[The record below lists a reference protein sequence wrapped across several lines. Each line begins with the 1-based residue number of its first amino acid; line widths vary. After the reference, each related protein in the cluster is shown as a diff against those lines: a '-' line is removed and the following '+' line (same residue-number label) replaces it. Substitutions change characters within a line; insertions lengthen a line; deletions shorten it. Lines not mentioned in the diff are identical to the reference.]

1 MNTTTSIGNVFTIRK
16 TFKFECAHRLVSS
29 WSKKCQQ
36 IHGHSYKL
44 ELFLQSNE
52 LNEDGMVID
61 FGQIKQLFQDNLEQF
76 DHKIVIWRND
86 PHIMLEEGW
95 NKKEIEDEIE
105 QLGFIVVDFNPTAEN
120 MAKYFYELL
129 ENEFYANEEIRHIRI
144 KAVRIHETETGWAEY
159 GSAN

>member
-1 MNTTTSIGNVFTIRK
+1 MNTTTNIGNVFTIRK

-61 FGQIKQLFQDNLEQF
+61 FGQIKQLFQEELEFF
-76 DHKIVIWRND
+76 DHQLVLSEEDVILD
-86 PHIMLEEGW
+86 YLTSDI
-95 NKKEIEDEIE
+95 EI
-105 QLGFIVVDFNPTAEN
+105 GGVVLVPFNPTAEN
-120 MAKYFYELL
+120 MAKYFFDKLTEL
-129 ENEFYANEEIRHIRI
+129 FYRNEEIRHIKI
-144 KAVRIHETETGWAEY
+144 KSVRIHETETGWAEY

>member
-1 MNTTTSIGNVFTIRK
+1 MNTTTNVGNVFTIRK

-44 ELFLQSNE
+44 ELFLQSDK

-61 FGQIKQLFQDNLEQF
+61 FGQIKQLFQEELEIF
-76 DHKIVIWRND
+76 DHQLVLSEED
-86 PHIMLEEGW
+86 PMLHFMPI
-95 NKKEIEDEIE
+95 EIEID
-105 QLGFIVVDFNPTAEN
+105 GVVLVPFNPTAEN
-120 MAKYFYELL
+120 MAKYFFDKLTEL
-129 ENEFYANEEIRHIRI
+129 FYANEEIRHIKI
-144 KAVRIHETETGWAEY
+144 KSVRIHETETGWAEY

>member
-1 MNTTTSIGNVFTIRK
+1 MNTTTNIGNVFTIRK

-44 ELFLQSNE
+44 ELFLQSDE

-61 FGQIKQLFQDNLEQF
+61 FGQIKQLFQEELEFF
-76 DHKIVIWRND
+76 DHQLVLSEED
-86 PHIMLEEGW
+86 PMLDFLTSDI
-95 NKKEIEDEIE
+95 EIDG
-105 QLGFIVVDFNPTAEN
+105 LVLVPFNPTAEN
-120 MAKYFYELL
+120 MAKYFFDKLTEL
-129 ENEFYANEEIRHIRI
+129 FYANEEIRHIKI
-144 KAVRIHETETGWAEY
+144 KSVRIHETETGWAEY

>member
-1 MNTTTSIGNVFTIRK
+1 MNTTTNIGNVFTIRK

-44 ELFLQSNE
+44 ELFLQSDE

-61 FGQIKQLFQDNLEQF
+61 FGQIKQLFQEELEFF
-76 DHKIVIWRND
+76 DHQLVLSEED
-86 PHIMLEEGW
+86 PIL
-95 NKKEIEDEIE
+95 NSPTSEIEID
-105 QLGFIVVDFNPTAEN
+105 GFVLVPFNPTAEN
-120 MAKYFYELL
+120 MAKYFFDKLTKL
-129 ENEFYANEEIRHIRI
+129 FYANEEIRHIKI
-144 KAVRIHETETGWAEY
+144 KSVRIHETETGWAEY